1 MVHFR
6 REQIAIATGRPI
18 VKSLAVLLG
27 VLLFSGILI
36 GQEPTAAAKLP
47 GASSSTGVNQLFV
60 GYNRV
65 FNDWGNGNDS
75 GDFNGISV
83 SYTRLLSK
91 HFGALGSFEFN
102 RNGQFDGTYY
112 ATRAGARYNIL
123 TRRFRPYV
131 VGSLGGAH
139 LKDQIFGS
147 LPDGTVGLASHSW
160 FGFTAG
166 GGGGVDFNL
175 TQHLGARAEY
185 GAYRVPFGA
194 HLLDRD
200 IWTELT
206 VGGVFRW

>member
-6 REQIAIATGRPI
+6 REQISIATGRPI

-36 GQEPTAAAKLP
+36 GQEPTPAAKLSA
-47 GASSSTGVNQLFV
+47 ASSSTDVNQLFV

-65 FNDWGNGNDS
+65 FNDWGNGNS

-102 RNGQFDGTYY
+102 RNGQFDGTYS
-112 ATRAGARYNIL
+112 AGRVGARYNIL

-131 VGSLGGAH
+131 VASLGGTR
-139 LKDQIFGS
+139 LKEKIFS
-147 LPDGTVGLASHSW
+147 FLPDGTMGLASHSW